1 MFTKPQHLSGI
12 FRLMETQTLP
22 AYATTFYKV
31 GRDSD
36 RFALQRPSTARLE
49 DGAPRDVVMEDVSQT
64 GCRISGAIDLSA
76 GDMIRIGLAGIGA
89 QAAEIMWAD
98 QGTVG
103 CRFDQPL
110 SVADLER
117 TRSAQTLVEGIFPTF
132 TPAPLPS
139 VAVPAEDLQAEI
151 EAPGT
156 PRLRFRARIA
166 VLFAA
171 AFGAWGIVGAIAY
184 LAWRLIFA

>member
-1 MFTKPQHLSGI
+1 
-12 FRLMETQTLP
+12 METQTLS
-22 AYATTFYKV
+22 AYATTFYRV

-49 DGAPRDVVMEDVSQT
+49 DGAPRDVAMEDVSQT
-64 GCRISGAIDLSA
+64 GCRISGAPDLAA

-89 QAAEIMWAD
+89 QAAEVIWAD
-98 QGTVG
+98 DGMTG

-110 SVADLER
+110 SLADLEK
-117 TRSAQTLVEGIFPTF
+117 TRSAQTLVEGMFPTF

-139 VAVPAEDLQAEI
+139 VASPAEELQI
-151 EAPGT
+151 EVEQPRA
-156 PRLRFRARIA
+156 PRLRFRARMV

-171 AFGAWGIVGAIAY
+171 ALGAWGIFGAVGY
-184 LAWRLIFA
+184 LAWRLLAA